1 MIEEAIE
8 KLVILLQGK
17 IPERIDTGNITDDS
31 NQRLTVLLNQL
42 FGFLQEIHEFIIP
55 LSQGKLDEIKL
66 PQPKNFLGSP
76 FKELHSHLLHL
87 TWQAKQVA
95 RGDYSQR
102 VDFMGDFS
110 EAFNFMITSLDN
122 NEKALKRKIE
132 HLEQALS
139 HIAKL
144 EGILPICANCKKIRL
159 EGSDPK
165 IQKSWVEIES
175 YISKRTEAQ
184 FSHGICPECI
194 KKLYPEFMG

>member
-1 MIEEAIE
+1 MIEEAID
-8 KLVILLQGK
+8 KLAILLQGK
-17 IPERIDTGNITDDS
+17 IPGRIDTENVTDETY
-31 NQRLTVLLNQL
+31 QKLLVLLNQL
-42 FGFLQEIHEFIIP
+42 FVFLQEIHAFIIP

-95 RGDYSQR
+95 SGDYSQR

-132 HLEQALS
+132 QLEDALS

-144 EGILPICANCKKIRL
+144 EGILPICSHCKRIRF
-159 EGSDPK
+159 EGADPEN
-165 IQKSWVEIES
+165 QDSWTQIES
-175 YISKRTEAQ
+175 YICNRTEAR
-184 FSHGICPECI
+184 FSHSICPECME
-194 KKLYPEFMG
+194 KLYPDLID